1 MELKGILYKKLK
13 KEKVEFPQVE
23 IKRPEKVFE
32 FPKIKDITKVNITY
46 PLLEPFVFANIRWD
60 EKERALIYR
69 IIEPE
74 LSQKEK
80 DMLKKINE
88 GVIELIEV
96 SLSAIKDTRKV
107 VEYLGEQ
114 VKKVIEDLGL
124 KLTPEQYRKFMYY
137 IYRNFV
143 GMSEIEPL
151 LLDPFIED
159 ISCDGVNV
167 PLYII
172 HRKFGSLKTNLIF
185 QDIDT
190 LRELIIKMA
199 EKCGRYVSYAEPI
212 LAGILPDGSRVSATL
227 APDVA
232 TRGGAFTIRKFT
244 ERPFSPIDQI
254 ELKTASSE
262 VLAYFWQILQNKLS
276 VLIAGGTATGKTSF
290 LNSICMFIPREAKI
304 ISIEDTRELRLV
316 HEHWV
321 PGLARVGFGLPLPTG
336 VKYGEVSLFDLL
348 KESFRQNPDYVI
360 VGEVRGAEA
369 YVMFQGM
376 SSGHPCMSTFHAG
389 SIDAIIK
396 RLTSPPINLAPTLV
410 ESLNVVA
417 ILVHAKEKG
426 PTARRIKE
434 VVEIVSVDPRTGE
447 VSSNVVFRWNPV
459 KDEIEKVG
467 DSVMLRRIAA
477 AIGARI
483 EDVEKEVER
492 KKLLLDWLKENN
504 IKDYREV
511 CEWIHRY
518 YKNPEEVMMEIR
530 RMPKVK
536 PTPPEKPK
544 EKVSFWDLLRLIKG
558 AG

>member
-1 MELKGILYKKLK
+1 
-13 KEKVEFPQVE
+13 
-23 IKRPEKVFE
+23 
-32 FPKIKDITKVNITY
+32 
-46 PLLEPFVFANIRWD
+46 
-60 EKERALIYR
+60 
-69 IIEPE
+69 
-74 LSQKEK
+74 
-80 DMLKKINE
+80 
-88 GVIELIEV
+88 
-96 SLSAIKDTRKV
+96 
-107 VEYLGEQ
+107 
-114 VKKVIEDLGL
+114 
-124 KLTPEQYRKFMYY
+124 
-137 IYRNFV
+137 
-143 GMSEIEPL
+143 
-151 LLDPFIED
+151 
-159 ISCDGVNV
+159 
-167 PLYII
+167 
-172 HRKFGSLKTNLIF
+172 
-185 QDIDT
+185 
-190 LRELIIKMA
+190 
-199 EKCGRYVSYAEPI
+199 
-212 LAGILPDGSRVSATL
+212 
-227 APDVA
+227 
-232 TRGGAFTIRKFT
+232 
-244 ERPFSPIDQI
+244 
-254 ELKTASSE
+254 
-262 VLAYFWQILQNKLS
+262 
-276 VLIAGGTATGKTSF
+276 
-290 LNSICMFIPREAKI
+290 
-304 ISIEDTRELRLV
+304 
-316 HEHWV
+316 
-321 PGLARVGFGLPLPTG
+321 
-336 VKYGEVSLFDLL
+336 
-348 KESFRQNPDYVI
+348 
-360 VGEVRGAEA
+360 
-369 YVMFQGM
+369 
-376 SSGHPCMSTFHAG
+376 MSTFHAG

-396 RLTSPPINLAPTLV
+396 RLTSPPINLAPTLI